1 MTEINNEE
9 QHIVESK
16 HSAELLRK
24 SAALKKKTALLKEQM
39 DATSKEVDKVLHADK
54 QHESSMEVP
63 PTT

>member
-1 MTEINNEE
+1 
-9 QHIVESK
+9 
-16 HSAELLRK
+16 
-24 SAALKKKTALLKEQM
+24 M